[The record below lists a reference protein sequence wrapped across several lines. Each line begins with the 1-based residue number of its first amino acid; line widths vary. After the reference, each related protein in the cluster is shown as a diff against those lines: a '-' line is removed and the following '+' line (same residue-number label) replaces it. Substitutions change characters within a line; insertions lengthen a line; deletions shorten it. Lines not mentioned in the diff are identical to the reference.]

1 MKVFTSTDL
10 EQIKSKRESN
20 NRMEEFLKG
29 KRDEWNKNVDSIF
42 TTIKH
47 HNLNAEEFSKI
58 IDSQAMALSY
68 IQQLNDQSSFFL
80 NKMSKNSTSLKLA
93 RQEKFL
99 FYSTGFGI
107 KTNLGE
113 KKILIDAHI
122 AENDRELELIET
134 HIDFLRETV
143 KNLQTFNFS
152 VKNIISLMDFLGK

>member
-10 EQIKSKRESN
+10 EQMKAKRESN
-20 NRMEEFLKG
+20 NRLEEFLKG
-29 KRDEWNKNVDSIF
+29 KRDEWNGNVDLVF
-42 TTIKH
+42 ATIKH
-47 HNLNAEEFSKI
+47 NNLNASEFTKV

-68 IQQLNDQSSFFL
+68 IQHLNDESSFFL
-80 NKMSKNSTSLKLA
+80 NKMSKSSTSVKLA
-93 RQEKFL
+93 KQEKFL

-113 KKILIDAHI
+113 KKILIDAHV
-122 AENDRELELIET
+122 AENDREIELIET
-134 HIDFLRETV
+134 HIDYLRETV

>member
-1 MKVFTSTDL
+1 MKVFTATDL
-10 EQIKSKRESN
+10 EQIKKKKESN
-20 NRMEEFLKG
+20 NRMEDFLKS
-29 KRDEWNKNVDSIF
+29 KREDWNSKVDVVF
-42 TTIKH
+42 DTIKH
-47 HNLNAEEFSKI
+47 QNLNAEEFKKV
-58 IDSQAMALSY
+58 IDSQATALSY
-68 IQQLNDQSSFFL
+68 IQHLNDESSFFL
-80 NKMSKNSTSLKLA
+80 NKMSKNSTSVKLA

-122 AENDRELELIET
+122 AEEDREIELIET

-152 VKNIISLMDFLGK
+152 VKNIVSLMDFLGK